1 MEEQLKRFDSD
12 DAEASLSKYKKL
24 VAQLYQEIDILKE
37 NLLLKEEKIN
47 FMNVKILKLEE
58 VIKNEEIEKSKIQKI
73 KTPNRTYS
81 LEFKYRAIKIFE
93 HAHRMEKTA
102 AYLGIPGRTLKD
114 WVTKQKLS
122 IINAYQKSLTNPV
135 KKDQEPY
142 NNQEEADNDQDYQ
155 SESWDQV
162 CLYERHRKID
172 EGCENNDNQEIY
184 ID

>member
-1 MEEQLKRFDSD
+1 MEEQLKRFDSED
-12 DAEASLSKYKKL
+12 VEASLSKYKKL

-47 FMNVKILKLEE
+47 FMNVRIIKLEE
-58 VIKNEEIEKSKIQKI
+58 VIKNEEIEKSKIQKV

-122 IINAYQKSLTNPV
+122 IINAYQKSLTNPG
-135 KKDQEPY
+135 KKEEVGQT
-142 NNQEEADNDQDYQ
+142 QEEADDDQDYQ
-155 SESWDQV
+155 GESWDQV
-162 CLYERHRKID
+162 CLYERHQKKD
-172 EGCENNDNQEIY
+172 EEYETNDNQQIY